1 MVGAEHSVRCED
13 GLLVPRGSA
22 APSPPAVAAEIQ
34 GTRGLS
40 RGQVLLWW
48 WPAVVPET
56 AWHQTKNIQNIV
68 AEAQGAA
75 GRKTGDRIRAG

>member
-40 RGQVLLWW
+40 LGQVLLW
-48 WPAVVPET
+48 
-56 AWHQTKNIQNIV
+56 
-68 AEAQGAA
+68 
-75 GRKTGDRIRAG
+75 